1 MKKIILLSTV
11 ALLTLNNPGTVLASV
26 QADPNQEAIQRI
38 IDQQPVDEQA
48 VREQGEEYA
57 AAFLKAFSAQ
67 GLIYQQ
73 AFQEGMRDGQQGH
86 WEQPSGQVA
95 AVAYRRGWQQGQR
108 ARQAEEETRQAAAD
122 EGTEA
127 TPANPQTAPEQEGA
141 ADQAAE
147 TEVAEQTPT
156 PDQRAFI
163 RHLAGLAQDIGQ
175 EYDLYPSVIIAQA
188 ALESNWGSSKLARAP
203 FHNLFGVKGY
213 FAGAA
218 TSQPTTEYLG
228 GQRLTIQD
236 NFRCY
241 QSDVQAL
248 RDYAQTLT
256 APLYRNVHRQNAVT
270 YRQATHALQGRYATD
285 PQYEQK
291 LNHII
296 AAYRLTKYD
305 HSSPKSHHGQPTVH
319 QPTIHTSTSG
329 DETVTDD
336 SLHRPT
342 QHHRQRHAFSPLASI
357 IGGAGSAG
365 LIEIVRRLILK

>member
-11 ALLTLNNPGTVLASV
+11 ALLALNNPGTALASV

-48 VREQGEEYA
+48 VQEQGEDYA

-67 GLIYQQ
+67 SLIYRQ
-73 AFQEGMRDGQQGH
+73 AFQEGVRDGQQGH
-86 WEQPSGQVA
+86 WERPSGQVA
-95 AVAYRRGWQQGQR
+95 AIAYQRGWQQGQR
-108 ARQAEEETRQAAAD
+108 ARQAEEETSQAAAKED
-122 EGTEA
+122 TGT
-127 TPANPQTAPEQEGA
+127 TPANSQTAPEQEAA
-141 ADQAAE
+141 ADQADEA
-147 TEVAEQTPT
+147 EVAEQTPT

-228 GQRLTIQD
+228 GQRLTVRD
-236 NFRCY
+236 NFRRY

-248 RDYAQTLT
+248 RDYAQTLA
-256 APLYRNVHRQNAVT
+256 APLYRNVHRQNATT

-291 LNHII
+291 LNHLI

-305 HSSPKSHHGQPTVH
+305 SPSPKPHHDRPTLH
-319 QPTIHTSTSG
+319 QPTLQTSAPS
-329 DETVTDD
+329 DETATAD

-342 QHHRQRHAFSPLASI
+342 QHHHQRYAFSPLASI